1 MTRENPKRVA
11 RLTWTHLVMAASLP
25 RFETNIDFKDEKGSF
40 VNHKLLSSKNI
51 YLDIIKTF
59 LSTLMTSRDDIDD
72 GVAQMNIEEHAHPRN
87 QPKYL
92 AQLVR
97 VLFSFKTRIYSQ

>member
-1 MTRENPKRVA
+1 
-11 RLTWTHLVMAASLP
+11 
-25 RFETNIDFKDEKGSF
+25 
-40 VNHKLLSSKNI
+40 
-51 YLDIIKTF
+51 
-59 LSTLMTSRDDIDD
+59 MTSRDDIDD